1 MDERLKF
8 LSFED
13 WVTFVFDHEVGGPQW
28 YFDPKAPFWIG
39 PAVLTVSYIT
49 RLFEDPLPFLSGYSD
64 EQLNQG
70 FWYLVSNGASDM
82 MFALNDESVH
92 LEQRIRCLKSFRL
105 LFEHVFAAHCS
116 PHLSHFDEAGAR
128 PLNSACYMWWDLFP
142 LCPAPGSREVIG
154 NTALEVMAEILALDS
169 LACQESALHGLGH
182 WRRAYPNEVEQII
195 DRFLDANK
203 TSRPEL
209 IAYAKSARTGCVL

>member
-1 MDERLKF
+1 MDERLTF

-13 WVTFVFDHEVGGPQW
+13 WVKFIFAHEAGGLQW
-28 YFDPKAPFWIG
+28 YFAPNAPYWNG
-39 PAVLTVSYIT
+39 PPDLTITYIT
-49 RLFEDPLPFLSGYSD
+49 RLFEDPLPVLSGYSD

-82 MFALNDESVH
+82 MFALNDEAVP

-105 LFEHVFAAHCS
+105 LFEEVFAVRCS
-116 PHLSHFDEAGAR
+116 PHLSHFDEPGAH

-142 LCPAPGSREVIG
+142 LCPQPGSREVIG
-154 NTALEVMAEILALDS
+154 NTALGVMAEILALDA

-182 WRRAYPNEVEQII
+182 WQRAYPKEVQQII
-195 DRFLDANK
+195 DRFLGAGKNL
-203 TSRPEL
+203 PPAL
-209 IAYAKSARTGCVL
+209 ITYAQSARTGCVL

>member
-8 LSFED
+8 LPFEN
-13 WVTFVFDHEVGGPQW
+13 WVKFIFAHEAGGPQW
-28 YFDPKAPFWIG
+28 YFEPNAPYWDG
-39 PAVLTVSYIT
+39 PPDLTVGYIT
-49 RLFEDPLPFLSGYSD
+49 KLFEDPLTILSGYSN

-82 MFALNDESVH
+82 MFALNDEAVP
-92 LEQRIRCLKSFRL
+92 LGERIRCLKSFRL
-105 LFEHVFAAHCS
+105 LFERVFAARCS
-116 PHLSHFDEAGAR
+116 PHLSHCDEPGGR

-142 LCPAPGSREVIG
+142 LCPQPGSQEVIG
-154 NTALEVMAEILALDS
+154 NTSLEVMAEILALDS

-182 WRRAYPNEVEQII
+182 WQRAYPKEVQQII

-203 TSRPEL
+203 NLRPEL
-209 IAYAKSARTGCVL
+209 AAYARSARTGCVL